1 MKKIFVS
8 YAFGLFVA
16 AVSAQSVEIWVEGG
30 RMSGSTCVIT
40 FSATNTSSQTVT
52 FVQKVNLYDLSRNL
66 ISSEGLFFEN
76 LRSGRTG
83 SRNDY
88 INNTSCSEISSMVA
102 RDISLCAV
110 NGEFTHGCPITT
122 SFPNKGVMR
131 ITR

>member
-8 YAFGLFVA
+8 CAFGLFVA

-30 RMSGSTCVIT
+30 RMSGSDCIVT

-52 FVQKVNLYDLSRNL
+52 FVQKVNFYDRTRNL
-66 ISSEGLFFEN
+66 ISSNDLLFEN

-83 SRNDY
+83 SGITY
-88 INNTSCSEISSMVA
+88 VNNAYCNEISSIVDRNMW
-102 RDISLCAV
+102 LCTI
-110 NGEFTHGCPITT
+110 NGKWNHECPISS

-131 ITR
+131 ITQ